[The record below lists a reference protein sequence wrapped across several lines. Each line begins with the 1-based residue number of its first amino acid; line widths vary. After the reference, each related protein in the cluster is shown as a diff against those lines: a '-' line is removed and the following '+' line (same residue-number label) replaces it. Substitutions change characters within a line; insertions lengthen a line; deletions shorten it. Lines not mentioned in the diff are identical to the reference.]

1 MTRAIIKRLAKEP
14 EMLAVFSRLIEEQ
27 LNRNFIEKVPA
38 AELAKNCHYIPY
50 HYVKRESAT
59 TPIRIV
65 YNCSCKGWNGV
76 SFNDCVEAGAPL
88 HNDQTQILINF
99 RSHAIGIV
107 ADVEKAFHHINLH
120 KADRDFLRWFW
131 LEDPTNPESPLAV
144 YRFRVVPF
152 GAKSSPFILNAVM
165 MHHLKKSTSE
175 IAADILQSVFVDN
188 IITGCESPSAAL
200 NYFTEA
206 NRIMNEAHLPLQAW
220 GFSDGAVEKSL
231 AEGGSTDPSRLSKTL
246 GLIWNREKDTLNVQ
260 PPHLSAADVATR
272 RDVLKGNGAFY
283 DPLGFYTPL
292 GTSSKILLQDI
303 CLADIKID
311 DELSADHLKRWKEIV
326 DSINVAVDQQ
336 LMSLPRSYFGSVDAV
351 QELHLFCDASRHAY
365 GAVAYLCYKEQTA
378 FVMSKAR
385 ITPIKDSQRE
395 GEREISIPEAEL
407 MAAYLGTLLATT
419 IIAAL
424 KKNGIRMKIFLWS
437 DSQIIHFWISKSE
450 GHPRQFITNRVKK
463 IREFTQQNAAT
474 WRYLPSEDN
483 PADIL
488 SRGATLSEFK
498 KSSLWRSGPN
508 WLIDR
513 KKWPIWS
520 VSLFKTSRSV
530 HLTVS
535 SKKEDEEEIGNIID
549 PSIYSWEMLLRTT
562 GQIYRLLSNLKRKDA
577 SRKSWNLQLLNAL
590 ELQDAENVWIRFFQR
605 KHLAEEL
612 KYLQGKKEAWRPSLV
627 SQLDLFLDGS
637 GIIRCKGRL
646 QNAGISESAKH
657 PVLIPKKTVLARLI
671 ITSVHQR
678 IAHYGVDSTIAHLMQ
693 KYWIPSARAQV
704 KALCRNCPKCRRESG
719 PSYRYPYPASLP
731 ADSVQENYPFAITG
745 VDYTGAIQVTSKGER
760 ISVYILLFT
769 CGVTR
774 AIHLEVVKD
783 MTAGS
788 FSNALKR
795 FTGHHPIPRLIYSD
809 NASTF
814 VNASN
819 YLLELFNHRK
829 VQEELA
835 AMRILWKFIP
845 KAAPWYG
852 GWWERLIALTKTALR
867 KMVGRTI
874 LSFTQLQTVTTQI
887 EAILND
893 RSLTKIS
900 TDENCIQPLTPS
912 HLLYGQRLTT
922 LPYHYDAEEE
932 LLDPSYGGPSQQ
944 PQVMTKAYLRSQNI
958 LRSFRR
964 IWNSKYVPLLREHHQ
979 KTKGPMKSTIKVG
992 DVVQIQSESKRAN
1005 WKLAII
1011 ESINRGGDGQV
1022 RSAELKTATGRTSR
1036 PINKLYPVEVSE
1048 NSSTT
1053 TQDAN
1058 IQPRCIINESRSPSG
1073 RIPRQAARQASEK
1086 IKNIAYLESIIE
1098 E

>member
-1 MTRAIIKRLAKEP
+1 LESYVRGLEALGKAPDTYGDLLVCILMDKLPIEIRKNVARQHDQDEWTLEQLRKALRGEIRVMEAGQSSFLPHQQQPSSRNQQQYHGGKQTVNLFSGNSRPIKKFPCVLCSGDHAVTQCQQVTSVEERKKLVGNKKLCSNCFSPKHQSKDCQSLASCRICGARHHTSLHSGPAKPSNPSTLPTAVSGNHCQTTALTSSVCDIYPFVFLKTAIIRAQSQQHEEKVNALFDEGAQRSWMTRDAAKRLGLRAKNKELLILSGFANAPTAPKYYDLVELVIVTIENQPIVVQAIVIDFLVNQLEDGYRKNLQDFAHLKDLRLAHPFTGQETFHVDILIGEDFYWQFIGDEAPIRGRGPTAVNSKLGYLVSGPLDSVRVSKPKQSINLHIQAVDRDDLSFLWSLEKMGIFPHQENVKEAAEYADKCIEFEDGQYTARFPWKSEHQELPANFNIVQNMTRAIIKRLAKEP

-76 SFNDCVEAGAPL
+76 SFNDCVEAGAPM

-175 IAADILQSVFVDN
+175 IAADMLQSVDN

-231 AEGGSTDPSRLSKTL
+231 AEGGSTGPSRLSKTL

-260 PPHLSAADVATR
+260 PPHLSAADVVTK

-292 GTSSKILLQDI
+292 GTSSKILIQDI
-303 CLADIKID
+303 CLADLKID

-520 VSLFKTSRSV
+520 VS
-530 HLTVS
+530 
-535 SKKEDEEEIGNIID
+535 
-549 PSIYSWEMLLRTT
+549 
-562 GQIYRLLSNLKRKDA
+562 Q
-577 SRKSWNLQLLNAL
+577 
-590 ELQDAENVWIRFFQR
+590 
-605 KHLAEEL
+605 
-612 KYLQGKKEAWRPSLV
+612 
-627 SQLDLFLDGS
+627 
-637 GIIRCKGRL
+637 
-646 QNAGISESAKH
+646 
-657 PVLIPKKTVLARLI
+657 
-671 ITSVHQR
+671 
-678 IAHYGVDSTIAHLMQ
+678 
-693 KYWIPSARAQV
+693 
-704 KALCRNCPKCRRESG
+704 
-719 PSYRYPYPASLP
+719 
-731 ADSVQENYPFAITG
+731 
-745 VDYTGAIQVTSKGER
+745 
-760 ISVYILLFT
+760 
-769 CGVTR
+769 
-774 AIHLEVVKD
+774 
-783 MTAGS
+783 
-788 FSNALKR
+788 
-795 FTGHHPIPRLIYSD
+795 
-809 NASTF
+809 
-814 VNASN
+814 
-819 YLLELFNHRK
+819 FNK
-829 VQEELA
+829 
-835 AMRILWKFIP
+835 
-845 KAAPWYG
+845 
-852 GWWERLIALTKTALR
+852 
-867 KMVGRTI
+867 
-874 LSFTQLQTVTTQI
+874 
-887 EAILND
+887 
-893 RSLTKIS
+893 
-900 TDENCIQPLTPS
+900 
-912 HLLYGQRLTT
+912 
-922 LPYHYDAEEE
+922 
-932 LLDPSYGGPSQQ
+932 
-944 PQVMTKAYLRSQNI
+944 
-958 LRSFRR
+958 
-964 IWNSKYVPLLREHHQ
+964 
-979 KTKGPMKSTIKVG
+979 
-992 DVVQIQSESKRAN
+992 
-1005 WKLAII
+1005 
-1011 ESINRGGDGQV
+1011 
-1022 RSAELKTATGRTSR
+1022 RSA
-1036 PINKLYPVEVSE
+1036 
-1048 NSSTT
+1048 
-1053 TQDAN
+1053 TQRD
-1058 IQPRCIINESRSPSG
+1058 RFG
-1073 RIPRQAARQASEK
+1073 GF
-1086 IKNIAYLESIIE
+1086 
-1098 E
+1098 